1 MAFIEN
7 TLHQLFLD
15 HDCIVVPGLGGF
27 VCNRRP
33 ARYDAVRQEL
43 VPPAREVQFNERL
56 IHNDGV
62 LAHAQAVAQGCTYA
76 EALEAIE
83 QEAGLMRMA
92 ISQGQ
97 TIVIKQV
104 GRLYRG
110 ANGATHFLPEP
121 ELERMLR
128 SFGLQRIALVPV
140 VREGEVVEAPKG
152 SGGSEGGRVVS
163 WPRVPQ
169 WAAAAALVPVLAAGT
184 WWWAA
189 QPSSPEAV
197 RFALPGWARAVRV
210 APYAPVPS
218 ADLVPDWSPEAAV
231 AAASYDAWLAALEG
245 SDQSTVCLDLLTGAA
260 DSAGFRVQLSSAA
273 PVPTP
278 PSASQVTPPDA
289 ESTPPDA
296 ESTAS
301 VAPTPCTG
309 AYLLVSGAFSTE
321 ANAQRHAAA
330 LRSAGT
336 TVDCIAQPGGLY
348 LVCIGIFND
357 AQDAAAAQARA
368 EASGT
373 SAWLKTL

>member
-1 MAFIEN
+1 
-7 TLHQLFLD
+7 
-15 HDCIVVPGLGGF
+15 
-27 VCNRRP
+27 
-33 ARYDAVRQEL
+33 
-43 VPPAREVQFNERL
+43 VQFNERL

-296 ESTAS
+296 ESTPPDAESTAS

-321 ANAQRHAAA
+321 ANAKRHAAA